1 MKSLDGETRKP
12 KVLVLATFKADCPD
26 LRNSK
31 VFDIMQRL
39 IDLEIN
45 VDAYD
50 PWVKRDL
57 LNTDYNS
64 VFLEKLTPNAYDGII
79 IAVDHTIFKG
89 FGIEYIRSLGKEDC
103 YIFDVKSIFPKDLVN
118 KRL

>member
-1 MKSLDGETRKP
+1 
-12 KVLVLATFKADCPD
+12 
-26 LRNSK
+26 
-31 VFDIMQRL
+31 MQRL

-64 VFLEKLTPNAYDGII
+64 VLEKLTSNSYDGI
-79 IAVDHTIFKG
+79 IAVDHTIAKG